1 MKKLILLL
9 LCAVSSFSLATTQAS
24 DGSNLRDSIFRIYR
38 SMPADTAR
46 TQFLKDLFVRNI
58 DKDWSAELLDSALAS
73 AISMKD
79 VESELALRYEYFRY
93 YTFRLDGEN
102 MDKALALL
110 KEVCYRS
117 KIYDNYFSALHY
129 MLQLK
134 GSRGDTES
142 AILESQKMREEAIQW
157 YFSRYRHRIIYR
169 DNMAI
174 NVASANNFR
183 PIHLDHLSLQ
193 PSASFIRIYGSLY
206 FVCMDITGWMS
217 LDISFIII
225 IHHTSWGRAI
235 L

>member
-9 LCAVSSFSLATTQAS
+9 LCAVSSFSLAATQAS

-46 TQFLKDLFVRNI
+46 TQFLKDLFVHNI

-117 KIYDNYFSALHY
+117 KIYGKNTTKVGNIKAYLLAALY
-129 MLQLK
+129 NAPATMD
-134 GSRGDTES
+134 S
-142 AILESQKMREEAIQW
+142 
-157 YFSRYRHRIIYR
+157 YYRAEVNH
-169 DNMAI
+169 D
-174 NVASANNFR
+174 
-183 PIHLDHLSLQ
+183 L
-193 PSASFIRIYGSLY
+193 YG
-206 FVCMDITGWMS
+206 C
-217 LDISFIII
+217 
-225 IHHTSWGRAI
+225 
-235 L
+235 

>member
-9 LCAVSSFSLATTQAS
+9 LCAVSSFSLAATQAS

-46 TQFLKDLFVRNI
+46 TQFLKDIFVHNI

-110 KEVCYRS
+110 KKSVIALRYMTIIFPHYITCFNLRGAEV
-117 KIYDNYFSALHY
+117 
-129 MLQLK
+129 
-134 GSRGDTES
+134 
-142 AILESQKMREEAIQW
+142 
-157 YFSRYRHRIIYR
+157 
-169 DNMAI
+169 
-174 NVASANNFR
+174 
-183 PIHLDHLSLQ
+183 
-193 PSASFIRIYGSLY
+193 IRNQRFWNLRRCVKKL
-206 FVCMDITGWMS
+206 FV
-217 LDISFIII
+217 
-225 IHHTSWGRAI
+225 
-235 L
+235 